1 MRASWGAHRGSR
13 SAPERKLYIQKQRKN
28 EQSHMAAHAGPTFI
42 NAGAGEKV
50 GKRSRQCEKTQRES
64 PRRSAGK
71 KCVSKGRVRKA
82 MAR

>member
-13 SAPERKLYIQKQRKN
+13 SAPERKLYIQK
-28 EQSHMAAHAGPTFI
+28 QSHMAAHAGPTFI